1 MIKKSIL
8 SLLFLALFALQATA
22 QTLTNEERKLYDIM
36 MDHRKQKGLPS
47 IPLSPSLT
55 IVAQTHVKD
64 LVENAP
70 NSGKCNM
77 HSWSAKGKWT
87 LVCYTSD
94 HANAKGMWSKP
105 SELTCYKND
114 GFEIAFWTSEQA
126 TAIDSLNGW
135 KGSSGHNEVM
145 VNEGIWKDMNWQ
157 AVGIG
162 IYRGFAVA
170 WFGVAP
176 DVAK

>member
-1 MIKKSIL
+1 ML
-8 SLLFLALFALQATA
+8 SLLFVAMFVLQTTA
-22 QTLTNEERKLYDIM
+22 QTLTDEERKLYDII
-36 MDHRKQKGLPS
+36 MDYRKQRGLPT
-47 IPLSPSLT
+47 IPVSPSLT

-70 NSGKCNM
+70 NNGKCNM

-87 LVCYTSD
+87 PVCYTSD

-105 SELTCYKND
+105 RELTSYK
-114 GFEIAFWTSEQA
+114 GEGYEISHWTSGQA
-126 TAIDSLNGW
+126 NAGQALRGW
-135 KGSSGHNEVM
+135 QGSSGHNEVM
-145 VNEGIWKDMNWQ
+145 VNEGIWKNMNWQ
-157 AVGIG
+157 AIGIG